1 MKPSTPGSLAAA
13 SEHLMLRNGVPVV
26 VRPRP
31 GAEVT
36 SVSLWVLLGSRHENA
51 DTHGITHLLEHV
63 LMQAVPPGRRMRVI
77 DELESLGAEANALT
91 ARDHLALYA
100 RVPAPDALAALR
112 VLADGL
118 TNHDFPAELVDAERR
133 VVDEELRLAA
143 TDPNDVVHDVFFA
156 TAFAGQ
162 QVGAAVGGTPASVA
176 RLTPADLTG
185 WAERTV
191 RAGTVAAVV
200 SGDIDPGE
208 VAALLDDGPLGA
220 LSAGPMSAGPMS
232 AGTLSAEPQP
242 AEEQA
247 RPTHGRAD
255 LGLNS
260 DTTAVIIGGHGFALD
275 DPRLPAAEVLI
286 ELLSGGNASVLHEEI
301 RSNRGLTYDLWGTA
315 TGYRDCGVWRIGM
328 STAPEH
334 RDQVLELAGNLIN
347 DTLTSGFSAEQ
358 VAVARRRVAALL
370 RLDAESSLD
379 EVLRLGQHRLVGQ
392 DLSWTLRRHAD
403 ALHGVEATDV
413 ADCARTVLAQWVV
426 ATAGGTP
433 DGTAAG
439 PGIEMVQCKRREE
452 PWNATLFPVAGPG

>member
-1 MKPSTPGSLAAA
+1 MKGTAASSLAGSGAVT
-13 SEHLMLRNGVPVV
+13 EHLVLPNGVPVV

-36 SVSLWVLLGSRHENA
+36 SVSLWVLLGSRHESA
-51 DTHGITHLLEHV
+51 RTHGITHLLEHV
-63 LMQAVPPGRRMRVI
+63 LMQATPPGRRMRVI

-100 RVPAPDALAALR
+100 RVPTPDALGALR

-118 TNHDFPAELVDAERR
+118 ANTGFPADLVDAERR

-143 TDPNDVVHDVFFA
+143 ADPNDVVHDVFFA

-176 RLTPADLTG
+176 RLTPADLSG

-200 SGDIDPGE
+200 SGDVEPVE
-208 VAALLDDGPLGA
+208 VAAVLDDGPLGA
-220 LSAGPMSAGPMS
+220 LATRSRAVA
-232 AGTLSAEPQP
+232 
-242 AEEQA
+242 EQA
-247 RPTHGRAD
+247 RPTYGRTD
-255 LGLNS
+255 LALNS
-260 DTTAVIIGGHGFALD
+260 DTAAVIIGGPGFALD
-275 DPRLPAAEVLI
+275 DSRLPAAEVLI

-301 RSNRGLTYDLWGTA
+301 RTNRGLTYDLWGAA

-334 RDQVLELAGNLIN
+334 RDEVVELAGNLIT
-347 DTLTSGFSAEQ
+347 DALTSGFSAEQ

-403 ALHGVEATDV
+403 ALHHTEATDV
-413 ADCARTVLAQWVV
+413 ADCARTVLARFVI
-426 ATAGGTP
+426 ATAGGSA
-433 DGTAAG
+433 DGSAVSAT
-439 PGIEMVQCKRREE
+439 EVVQTDRREG
-452 PWNATLFPVAGPG
+452 PWNATLLPVAGRR